1 MTASRDVNDISTA
14 PGGKSGAEWTTG
26 VRDSILELWALNGG
40 NLQNIAGTNVITAD
54 IDISG
59 GFTAYADGLRLGF
72 IASASNT
79 GAATLNVSA
88 DGVAIGAKAIRSS
101 SNEVLSP
108 GAIVADRYNEVV
120 FCAADDAFR
129 LVSSSGTTNV
139 TVEGGIMLQR
149 SVASRLAAEVGS
161 TTSLTP
167 IGSINFQ
174 AELSTNRVIVEGNAS
189 LVTESGSTDND
200 GIVIDLYVDTALKD
214 SFTAYVLQNQVIN
227 IPIYFSYLPGDIA
240 SHTYAIKVSSTIT
253 AIYPA
258 SANVMWLSEMSPN

>member
-26 VRDSILELWALNGG
+26 VRDSLIELWALNGG
-40 NLQNIAGTNVITAD
+40 NLQNVAGTNVITAD
-54 IDISG
+54 IDVAG
-59 GFTAYADGLRLGF
+59 GFTAYGDGLRLGF
-72 IASASNT
+72 VAAASNT

-88 DGVAIGAKAIRSS
+88 SAVAIGAKAIRTSD
-101 SNEVLSP
+101 NDVLGP
-108 GAIVADRYNEVV
+108 GAIVGGRYTEVI
-120 FCAADDAFR
+120 FCTADDVFR

-149 SVASRLAAEVGS
+149 SAASRLAVEVS
-161 TTSLTP
+161 TTTSLTP

-174 AELSTNRVIVEGNAS
+174 TEQSANRVIIEGNAS
-189 LVTESGSTDND
+189 LVTGSGAADND
-200 GIVIDLYVDTALKD
+200 GIVIELYVDTVLKD
-214 SFTAYVLQNQVIN
+214 SFTAYALQNNAIN
-227 IPIYFSYLPGDIA
+227 IPFYFSYLPGDIS

-258 SANVMWLSEMSPN
+258 GANVLWLSEMSPN